1 MKVLIGNFKG
11 PKGDTGEKGDKGNK
25 GDRGEQGQ
33 RGSRWESG
41 TNITGTDTVGTKF
54 PNSGI
59 TDAQPLDHYIN
70 SDTGNL
76 YECSVPGTADTAEWV
91 YIGSF
96 KGPKGDTGLT
106 GSISDINEQKP
117 TYSESSGLGNLE
129 SGETVKTAFGKLK
142 KAVSV
147 LISHYAQKAAY
158 NILGH
163 VKLSNSAA
171 VTIPGEYALDA
182 VEKNASVEG
191 TLANMIS
198 QTNSNLDNYIV
209 VESRWLSNQPNNE
222 PASLQ
227 VVYDIGMQ
235 YHYDYDLGEP
245 PTGYKLLAGFV
256 VAEWTSSH
264 EWFDFFFLNYIIT
277 SVSGRAYL
285 MINNEQKEDFT
296 FPITCAVKC
305 LFVKI

>member
-106 GSISDINEQKP
+106 GSISDINEQDRK
-117 TYSESSGLGNLE
+117 
-129 SGETVKTAFGKLK
+129 
-142 KAVSV
+142 SV
-147 LISHYAQKAAY
+147 
-158 NILGH
+158 
-163 VKLSNSAA
+163 V
-171 VTIPGEYALDA
+171 
-182 VEKNASVEG
+182 
-191 TLANMIS
+191 
-198 QTNSNLDNYIV
+198 
-209 VESRWLSNQPNNE
+209 
-222 PASLQ
+222 
-227 VVYDIGMQ
+227 
-235 YHYDYDLGEP
+235 
-245 PTGYKLLAGFV
+245 
-256 VAEWTSSH
+256 
-264 EWFDFFFLNYIIT
+264 
-277 SVSGRAYL
+277 
-285 MINNEQKEDFT
+285 
-296 FPITCAVKC
+296 
-305 LFVKI
+305 